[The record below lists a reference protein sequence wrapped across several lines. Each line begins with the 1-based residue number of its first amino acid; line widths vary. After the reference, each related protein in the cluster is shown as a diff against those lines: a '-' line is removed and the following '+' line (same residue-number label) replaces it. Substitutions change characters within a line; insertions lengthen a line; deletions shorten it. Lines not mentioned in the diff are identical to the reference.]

1 MVRIAGRQAEEKIRA
16 IPDRIGMAQNTPDTV
31 SIPDEDQFRAQYYA
45 LLGRLLSAPP
55 DASVLALL
63 TEINGDRSELGQ
75 AVAALGAAARI
86 ATPVELDDE
95 YHALFI
101 GMTRGELVPYGSYYL
116 TGFLHE
122 KPLARLRQD
131 MARLGIERASEVRE
145 PEDHIAALCEMM
157 AGLIR
162 GEFGSDIGE
171 APDLATQAAFFEQ
184 HIAAWAEQFF
194 VDLETAE
201 ASLFYRPVG
210 ALGRVFMTIETT
222 AFRMA
227 A

>member
-1 MVRIAGRQAEEKIRA
+1 MVRIAGRQAEERIRQ
-16 IPDRIGMAQNTPDTV
+16 IPDLIGMAQNTPDTV
-31 SIPDEDQFRAQYYA
+31 TIPDEDQFRAQYYA
-45 LLGRLLSAPP
+45 LLGRLLAAPP

-63 TEINGDRSELGQ
+63 AEIKGNNSELGQ
-75 AVAALGAAARI
+75 IVAALGAAART
-86 ATPVELDDE
+86 AKPAELDDE

-145 PEDHIAALCEMM
+145 PEDHVAALCEMM

-162 GEFGSDIGE
+162 GEFGSNTGE
-171 APDLATQAAFFEQ
+171 APDLTTQAAFFEQ
-184 HIAAWAEQFF
+184 HIAAWAGQFF
-194 VDLETAE
+194 MDLETAE
-201 ASLFYRPVG
+201 SALFYRPVG

>member
-1 MVRIAGRQAEEKIRA
+1 MS
-16 IPDRIGMAQNTPDTV
+16 QNTPDTL

-45 LLGRLLSAPP
+45 LLGRLLAAPP
-55 DASVLALL
+55 DASVLTAL
-63 TEINGDRSELGQ
+63 TGSTGDNSELGQ
-75 AVAALGAAARI
+75 TVAALADAARST
-86 ATPVELDDE
+86 TPAAIDDE

-101 GMTRGELVPYGSYYL
+101 GMTRGELVPYGSFYL

-131 MARLGIERASEVRE
+131 MARLRIERAPEVRE

-162 GEFGSDIGE
+162 GDFGDDQNDG
-171 APDLATQAAFFEQ
+171 PDLATQAAFFEQ
-184 HIAAWAEQFF
+184 HIAAWAGQFF
-194 VDLETAE
+194 MDLETAD
-201 ASLFYRPVG
+201 AAVFYRPVG
-210 ALGRVFMTIETT
+210 ALGRIFMTIETT